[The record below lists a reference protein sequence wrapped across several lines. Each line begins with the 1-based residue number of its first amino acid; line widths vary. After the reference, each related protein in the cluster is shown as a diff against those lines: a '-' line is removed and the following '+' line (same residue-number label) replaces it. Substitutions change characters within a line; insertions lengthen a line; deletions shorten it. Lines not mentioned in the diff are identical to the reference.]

1 MFCLSSSMKLGPGSK
16 LAIKCYVKQQTF
28 RLSPSLVARRFS
40 FPFHAHRGQFTN
52 SARSDSPDLVHSS
65 QVSRD
70 VGAVGELS
78 AVCVKG
84 KRETSCTKTNS
95 PRDSRGILLLL
106 SRLGSRSRQPAARAR
121 AGISPKSSPQLD
133 YLTAWDH

>member
-1 MFCLSSSMKLGPGSK
+1 MKLGPGSK

-106 SRLGSRSRQPAARAR
+106 SRLGRATSSSRESSDLAEVGPLTIA
-121 AGISPKSSPQLD
+121 SPQLD